1 MIVRPR
7 ASICPDTSAHMPARK
22 PQYARKRASIS
33 GQSRFGT
40 KIPFSL
46 PLQICSNPAKPLEM
60 LSHACNSSIKASE
73 MLSHACNS
81 SIKASEMLSHACNSS
96 TKA

>member
-1 MIVRPR
+1 MIVRPQ
-7 ASICPDTSAHMPARK
+7 ASICPDTSVHMPARE

-81 SIKASEMLSHACNSS
+81 SIKA
-96 TKA
+96 